1 MELKDL
7 MKLVDAGFSK
17 DEIMKLAAAG
27 TQKEEQKEKP
37 AKEEQ
42 KAEEIK
48 EEQKSEEQKSEEQK
62 ASEDPNAGIAE
73 AIKEA
78 MKPFQSMYEKMALM
92 AGKPSFE
99 NIQPKG
105 IDDVIDDFFKGE

>member
-7 MKLVDAGFSK
+7 MKLIDAGFTK
-17 DEIMKLAAAG
+17 EEIIKLAAG
-27 TQKEEQKEKP
+27 TKEEP

-42 KAEEIK
+42 KAEESK
-48 EEQKSEEQKSEEQK
+48 EEQKVGEQK
-62 ASEDPNAGIAE
+62 APEDSNTGIAD

-78 MKPFQSMYEKMALM
+78 MKPFEAMYEKMALM

-99 NIQPKG
+99 KIQPKG

>member
-17 DEIMKLAAAG
+17 DAIMKLAAAG
-27 TQKEEQKEKP
+27 IKKEEEP
-37 AKEEQ
+37 AKDEQ

-48 EEQKSEEQKSEEQK
+48 EEQK
-62 ASEDPNAGIAE
+62 APEDPNAGIAA

-78 MKPFQSMYEKMALM
+78 MKPFEAMYEKMALM
-92 AGKPSFE
+92 AGKPSFD

-105 IDDVIDDFFKGE
+105 IDDVIDNFFKGE

>member
-7 MKLVDAGFSK
+7 MKLIDAGFTK
-17 DEIMKLAAAG
+17 DEIVKLAAAG
-27 TQKEEQKEKP
+27 TKKDEP

-48 EEQKSEEQKSEEQK
+48 EEQKTEEQKTEEQK
-62 ASEDPNAGIAE
+62 APEDLNAGIAE

-78 MKPFQSMYEKMALM
+78 MKPFQAMYEKMALM
-92 AGKPSFE
+92 AGKPSFD

>member
-17 DEIMKLAAAG
+17 EEIMKLAAAG
-27 TQKEEQKEKP
+27 TKKEEP

-48 EEQKSEEQKSEEQK
+48 EEQKAEEQK
-62 ASEDPNAGIAE
+62 APEDPNAGIAE

-78 MKPFQSMYEKMALM
+78 MKPFEAMYEKMALM
-92 AGKPSFE
+92 AGKPSFD

-105 IDDVIDDFFKGE
+105 IDDVIDNFFKGE

>member
-7 MKLVDAGFSK
+7 MKLIDAGFSK
-17 DEIMKLAAAG
+17 DESMKLAAAG
-27 TQKEEQKEKP
+27 TPKEEP

-42 KAEEIK
+42 KVEEIK
-48 EEQKSEEQKSEEQK
+48 EEQKSEEQKSEQQK
-62 ASEDPNAGIAE
+62 APEDPNAGIAE

-92 AGKPSFE
+92 AGTPSFE
-99 NIQPKG
+99 KIQPKG

>member
-7 MKLVDAGFSK
+7 MKLIDAGFSK
-17 DEIMKLAAAG
+17 DEIIKLTAAG
-27 TQKEEQKEKP
+27 TKEEP

-48 EEQKSEEQKSEEQK
+48 EEQKAEESK
-62 ASEDPNAGIAE
+62 APEDPNAGIAD

-78 MKPFQSMYEKMALM
+78 MKPFEAMYEKMALM
-92 AGKPSFE
+92 AGKPSFDK
-99 NIQPKG
+99 IQPKG

>member
-7 MKLVDAGFSK
+7 MKLVDAGFTK
-17 DEIMKLAAAG
+17 DEIIKLAAAG
-27 TQKEEQKEKP
+27 TPKEEP

-48 EEQKSEEQKSEEQK
+48 EEQKAEEQK
-62 ASEDPNAGIAE
+62 APEDPNAGIAE

-78 MKPFQSMYEKMALM
+78 MKPFEAMYEKMALM
-92 AGKPSFE
+92 AGTPSFE
-99 NIQPKG
+99 KIQPKG

>member
-27 TQKEEQKEKP
+27 TKEEP
-37 AKEEQ
+37 AKEEP
-42 KAEEIK
+42 KAEENK
-48 EEQKSEEQKSEEQK
+48 EEPKAEEPK
-62 ASEDPNAGIAE
+62 APEDPNAGIAE

-78 MKPFQSMYEKMALM
+78 MKPFEAMYEKMALM

-99 NIQPKG
+99 KIQPKG

>member
-7 MKLVDAGFSK
+7 MKLVDAGFTK
-17 DEIMKLAAAG
+17 EEIIKLAAAG
-27 TQKEEQKEKP
+27 TKKEEQPKEEP

-48 EEQKSEEQKSEEQK
+48 EEPKAEEQK
-62 ASEDPNAGIAE
+62 APEDPNAGIAE

-78 MKPFQSMYEKMALM
+78 MEPYKAMYEKMALI

-99 NIQPKG
+99 KIQPKG
-105 IDDVIDDFFKGE
+105 IDDIVDEFFKGE

>member
-7 MKLVDAGFSK
+7 MKLIDAGFTK
-17 DEIMKLAAAG
+17 DEIVKLVAAS
-27 TQKEEQKEKP
+27 TKKEEP
-37 AKEEQ
+37 AKKEQ

-48 EEQKSEEQKSEEQK
+48 EEQKTEEQK
-62 ASEDPNAGIAE
+62 APEDPNAGIAE

-78 MKPFQSMYEKMALM
+78 MKPFEAMYEKMALM
-92 AGKPSFE
+92 AGKPSFD

>member
-17 DEIMKLAAAG
+17 EEIMKLAAAS
-27 TQKEEQKEKP
+27 TKKEEP

-48 EEQKSEEQKSEEQK
+48 EEQKEEQKVEEQK
-62 ASEDPNAGIAE
+62 TSEDPNAGIAE

-78 MKPFQSMYEKMALM
+78 MEPYKAMYEKMALI

-99 NIQPKG
+99 KIQPKG
-105 IDDVIDDFFKGE
+105 IDDIVDEFFKGE

>member
-7 MKLVDAGFSK
+7 MKLVDAGFTK
-17 DEIMKLAAAG
+17 EEIIKLAAAG
-27 TQKEEQKEKP
+27 TPKEEQKEEP

-48 EEQKSEEQKSEEQK
+48 EEQKSEEQK
-62 ASEDPNAGIAE
+62 APEDPNAVIAE

-92 AGKPSFE
+92 AGTPSFE
-99 NIQPKG
+99 KIQPKG

>member
-17 DEIMKLAAAG
+17 EEIMKLAAAG
-27 TQKEEQKEKP
+27 AKKEEEP

-48 EEQKSEEQKSEEQK
+48 EEQKTEEQKTEEQK
-62 ASEDPNAGIAE
+62 APEDPNAGIAE

-92 AGKPSFE
+92 AGTPSFE
-99 NIQPKG
+99 KIQPKG
-105 IDDVIDDFFKGE
+105 IDDVIDNFFKGE

>member
-17 DEIMKLAAAG
+17 EEIMKLAAAG
-27 TQKEEQKEKP
+27 APKEEP

-48 EEQKSEEQKSEEQK
+48 EEQKTEEQKTEEQK
-62 ASEDPNAGIAE
+62 TEDPNAGIAE

-78 MKPFQSMYEKMALM
+78 MKPFEAMYEKMALM
-92 AGKPSFE
+92 AGKPSFD

-105 IDDVIDDFFKGE
+105 IDDVIDNFFKGE

>member
-17 DEIMKLAAAG
+17 EEIMKLAAAD
-27 TQKEEQKEKP
+27 TKKEEP

-48 EEQKSEEQKSEEQK
+48 EEQKAEEQK
-62 ASEDPNAGIAE
+62 APEDPNAGIAE

-78 MKPFQSMYEKMALM
+78 MEPYKAMYEKMALI

-99 NIQPKG
+99 KIQPKG
-105 IDDVIDDFFKGE
+105 IDDIVDEFFKGE

>member
-17 DEIMKLAAAG
+17 EEIMKLAAVG
-27 TQKEEQKEKP
+27 TKKEEPEK
-37 AKEEQ
+37 KEQ

-48 EEQKSEEQKSEEQK
+48 EEQKTEEQKTEEQK
-62 ASEDPNAGIAE
+62 TSEDPNTGIAD

-78 MKPFQSMYEKMALM
+78 MKPFEAMYEKMALM
-92 AGKPSFE
+92 AGKPSFD

-105 IDDVIDDFFKGE
+105 IDDVIDNFFKGE

>member
-7 MKLVDAGFSK
+7 MKLVDAGFTK
-17 DEIMKLAAAG
+17 EEIIKLAAAG
-27 TQKEEQKEKP
+27 APKEEL

-48 EEQKSEEQKSEEQK
+48 EEQKPEEQK
-62 ASEDPNAGIAE
+62 AEEQKAPEDPNAGIAE

-78 MKPFQSMYEKMALM
+78 MKPFEAMYEKMSLM
-92 AGKPSFE
+92 AGTPSFE
-99 NIQPKG
+99 KIQPKG
-105 IDDVIDDFFKGE
+105 IDDVIDNFFKGE

>member
-7 MKLVDAGFSK
+7 MKLVDAGFTK
-17 DEIMKLAAAG
+17 DEIVKLAAAD
-27 TQKEEQKEKP
+27 TKEEP
-37 AKEEQ
+37 AKKEQ

-48 EEQKSEEQKSEEQK
+48 EEQKAEDQKTEEQK
-62 ASEDPNAGIAE
+62 APEDPNAGIAE

-78 MKPFQSMYEKMALM
+78 MKPFEAMYEKMALM
-92 AGKPSFE
+92 AGKPSFD

-105 IDDVIDDFFKGE
+105 IDDVIDNFFKGE

>member
-7 MKLVDAGFSK
+7 MKLVDAGFTK
-17 DEIMKLAAAG
+17 EEIMKLAAAG
-27 TQKEEQKEKP
+27 APKEKP

-48 EEQKSEEQKSEEQK
+48 EEQKAEEQK
-62 ASEDPNAGIAE
+62 AEEQKAPEDPNAGIAE

-78 MKPFQSMYEKMALM
+78 MKPFEAMYEKMALM
-92 AGKPSFE
+92 AGKPSFD

>member
-27 TQKEEQKEKP
+27 TQKEEQKEEP
-37 AKEEQ
+37 VKEEQ

-48 EEQKSEEQKSEEQK
+48 EEQKAEEQK
-62 ASEDPNAGIAE
+62 APEDPNAGIAE

-78 MKPFQSMYEKMALM
+78 MKPFEAMYEKMALM
-92 AGKPSFE
+92 AGTPSFE
-99 NIQPKG
+99 KIQPKG

>member
-17 DEIMKLAAAG
+17 EEIMKLAAAD
-27 TQKEEQKEKP
+27 TPKEEP
-37 AKEEQ
+37 TKEEQ

-48 EEQKSEEQKSEEQK
+48 EEQKEEQK
-62 ASEDPNAGIAE
+62 AEEQKTSEDPSAGIAE

-78 MKPFQSMYEKMALM
+78 MKPFEAMYEKMALM

-105 IDDVIDDFFKGE
+105 IDDVIDNFFKGE

>member
-7 MKLVDAGFSK
+7 MKLIDAGFTK
-17 DEIMKLAAAG
+17 DEIVKLAAAG
-27 TQKEEQKEKP
+27 TKKEEP
-37 AKEEQ
+37 VKEEQ

-48 EEQKSEEQKSEEQK
+48 EEQKAEEQK
-62 ASEDPNAGIAE
+62 APEDPNAGIAE

-78 MKPFQSMYEKMALM
+78 MKPFEAMYEKMALM
-92 AGKPSFE
+92 AGKPSFD

-105 IDDVIDDFFKGE
+105 IDDVIDNFFKGE

>member
-17 DEIMKLAAAG
+17 DEIMKLAAVG
-27 TQKEEQKEKP
+27 TKEEP

-48 EEQKSEEQKSEEQK
+48 EEPKAEEPK
-62 ASEDPNAGIAE
+62 APEDPNAGIAE

-78 MKPFQSMYEKMALM
+78 MKPFEAMYEKMALM

-99 NIQPKG
+99 KIQPKG

>member
-27 TQKEEQKEKP
+27 TKKEEP

-62 ASEDPNAGIAE
+62 APEDPNAGIAT

-78 MKPFQSMYEKMALM
+78 MKPFEAMYEKMALM
-92 AGKPSFE
+92 AGKPSFD

-105 IDDVIDDFFKGE
+105 IDDVIDNFFKGE

>member
-7 MKLVDAGFSK
+7 MKLVDAGFTK
-17 DEIMKLAAAG
+17 EEIIKLAAAG
-27 TQKEEQKEKP
+27 APKEEP
-37 AKEEQ
+37 AKNEQ

-48 EEQKSEEQKSEEQK
+48 EEQKAEEQK
-62 ASEDPNAGIAE
+62 AEEQKAPEDPNAGIAE

-92 AGKPSFE
+92 AGTPSFE
-99 NIQPKG
+99 KIQPKG

>member
-7 MKLVDAGFSK
+7 MKLVDAGFTK
-17 DEIMKLAAAG
+17 DEIIKLAAAG
-27 TQKEEQKEKP
+27 APKEES
-37 AKEEQ
+37 AKEEP

-48 EEQKSEEQKSEEQK
+48 EEQKAEEQK
-62 ASEDPNAGIAE
+62 APEDPNAGIAE

-78 MKPFQSMYEKMALM
+78 MKPFEAMYEKMALM
-92 AGKPSFE
+92 AGKPSFD

>member
-7 MKLVDAGFSK
+7 MKLVDAGFTK
-17 DEIMKLAAAG
+17 EEIMKLAVAG
-27 TQKEEQKEKP
+27 APKEEP
-37 AKEEQ
+37 AKEEP

-48 EEQKSEEQKSEEQK
+48 EEPKAEEPK
-62 ASEDPNAGIAE
+62 APEDPNAGIAE

-78 MKPFQSMYEKMALM
+78 MKPFEAMYEKMALM
-92 AGKPSFE
+92 AGKPSFD

-105 IDDVIDDFFKGE
+105 IDDVIDNFFKGE

>member
-27 TQKEEQKEKP
+27 IKKEEEP

-62 ASEDPNAGIAE
+62 APEDPNAGIAT

-78 MKPFQSMYEKMALM
+78 MKPFEAMYEKMALM
-92 AGKPSFE
+92 AGKPSFD

-105 IDDVIDDFFKGE
+105 IDDVIDNFFKGE